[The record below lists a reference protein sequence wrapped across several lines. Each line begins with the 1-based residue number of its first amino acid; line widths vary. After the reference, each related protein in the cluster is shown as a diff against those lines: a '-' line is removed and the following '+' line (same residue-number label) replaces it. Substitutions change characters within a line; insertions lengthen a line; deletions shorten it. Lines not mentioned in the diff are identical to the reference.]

1 MTPGIWQKIDELFHD
16 ALRLDPSER
25 ELWLQRACGDDDSLY
40 VEVVRLLEQDAKA
53 DLHGLLTPPKALDA
67 VRPDTGSW
75 PAARNGSGRLDDYS
89 SDSKRIDRSPRNFR
103 AIGKRANSARLPSS
117 AILTNADDDSGG
129 FTPVPAIAGCDSSWQ
144 TAEASPLVQARLRE
158 LCLIYGMIFGML
170 LVLRP
175 FILGQAD
182 LLMLVTIGTAV
193 AGVVVVS
200 VLLHGRVIL
209 PLRRLRQ
216 IEFAVT
222 VILAAVVVFYEY
234 RVLLARSLEGDPV
247 RAHIMMKNVLL
258 LISILILTYG
268 IYVPK
273 CIRRAASLSIPMA
286 LLPISTIGLLYL
298 QHPQAM
304 AWLESYRHAGRFL
317 SFVLYG
323 LDTLFLLT
331 LAGVS
336 TYGAH
341 MMSHLRREVVQARQ
355 LGQYRLRRRIG
366 SGGMGDVY
374 LAEHQLLKRPCAIKL
389 IRPDNVTD
397 PKALERF
404 EREVRITATLSH
416 PNTVEIFDYGRTED
430 GMYYYVMEYL
440 PGLSLAELVE
450 QHGPLPPE
458 RAVYLLR
465 QICLALHEAHDAG
478 LIHRD
483 IKPSNIHAARRGGM
497 DDVAKLLDFGL
508 VRPGATIRDSAVSAE
523 GQILGTPLYMSPEQA
538 MGSRDLDARTDI
550 YSLGAVAYF
559 LVTGRP
565 PFNQSSGIA
574 AMIAHARDPVEPPSR
589 YRDGIPADLESV
601 ILRCLAKS
609 PVDRFSDADELEQT
623 LAECECAHLWDKRR
637 ASEWWQDTRSTSGT
651 VTEPAGVLQP

>member
-1 MTPGIWQKIDELFHD
+1 MTPGIWQKIDELFD
-16 ALRLDPSER
+16 AALQKDPSQR
-25 ELWLQRACGDDDSLY
+25 DTWLRQVCGDDDSLY
-40 VEVVRLLEQDAKA
+40 SELVRLLEHDAKA
-53 DLHGLLTPPKALDA
+53 DRNGLFTPPSPLEP

-75 PAARNGSGRLDDYS
+75 PSPLNG
-89 SDSKRIDRSPRNFR
+89 
-103 AIGKRANSARLPSS
+103 SARLSDKADTRRAARSARGARAARKVPSS
-117 AILTNADDDSGG
+117 AILTNVDDDSGG
-129 FTPVPAIAGCDSSWQ
+129 FTPVAAIAGCETSR
-144 TAEASPLVQARLRE
+144 ASGETQPVIQARLSE
-158 LCLIYGMIFGML
+158 LCLIYALIFGML
-170 LVLRP
+170 LLLRP
-175 FILGQAD
+175 FILGRGD
-182 LLMLVTIGTAV
+182 LLVSATI
-193 AGVVVVS
+193 GVVVTGLLGVS
-200 VLLHGRVIL
+200 IWLRSGQKLA
-209 PLRRLRQ
+209 LRRLRQ

-222 VILAAVVVFYEY
+222 GALAAVVVFYEY
-234 RVLLARSLEGDPV
+234 RNLLARSLEGDPV
-247 RAHIMMKNVLL
+247 RAQMVMKNVLL
-258 LISILILTYG
+258 LITILILTYG

-273 CIRRAASLSIPMA
+273 CIRRAAMLSFPLA
-286 LLPISTIGLLYL
+286 LLPMCTLVVLYL
-298 QHPQAM
+298 QQPEAM
-304 AWLESYRHAGRFL
+304 AWLEWYRHGRVV

-323 LDTLFLLT
+323 LDALFLLT
-331 LAGVS
+331 LAAVS

-341 MMSHLRREVVQARQ
+341 MLSHLRREVVEARQ

-389 IRPDNVTD
+389 VRPDNVTD

-416 PNTVEIFDYGRTED
+416 PNTVEIFDYGQTED

-440 PGLSLAELVE
+440 PGLSLADLVE

-465 QICLALHEAHDAG
+465 QVCLALHEAHDAG

-508 VRPGATIRDSAVSAE
+508 VRPGATIRESAVSAE

-538 MGSRDLDARTDI
+538 MGSRDLDSRTDI

-559 LVTGRP
+559 LLTGRP

-589 YRDGIPADLESV
+589 HRSGIPKDLETV

-609 PVDRFSDADELEQT
+609 PADRFIDADELEQA
-623 LAECECAHLWDKRR
+623 LGECECADSWDKRR
-637 ASEWWQDTRSTSGT
+637 ASEWWLSMHAPSGSMA
-651 VTEPAGVLQP
+651 EPVSALQG